1 MAVLTDRIVLNTA
14 QGPRRWVQI
23 QKATVVSE
31 RTSYK
36 GVKKEGLYMGSLR
49 NTGKPNWAFRS
60 STFQASH
67 ITFSLL
73 ILIGPGKNK
82 HGEAMVLQNTIVQNY
97 SSVNDIKILLE
108 IVISMFP

>member
-1 MAVLTDRIVLNTA
+1 MA
-14 QGPRRWVQI
+14 QGPCRWVQI
-23 QKATVVSE
+23 QKATVRSE
-31 RTSYK
+31 RRTSYK
-36 GVKKEGLYMGSLR
+36 GVKKEALYMGSLL

-82 HGEAMVLQNTIVQNY
+82 HGEAMVFQNTIVPIFA
-97 SSVNDIKILLE
+97 SANDIKYC
-108 IVISMFP
+108 